1 MHFSVVTR
9 RFSSPRLRIDKYYR
23 ITIKKATTEDL
34 VAITNK
40 VGRRNP
46 FRHQSTLPELCLHVP
61 SKLRHA
67 SPSAYQEISIEQS
80 SAESD
85 ESVETGNRRLNIEMP
100 GTAFKLY
107 GASVLVLRV
116 VSDGRPYGRVL
127 YKNSIK
133 NLLDRHVETRTCR
146 AGFA

>member
-1 MHFSVVTR
+1 MSNEQSNTVRGQRAHDI
-9 RFSSPRLRIDKYYR
+9 IDFGSARDDFDEGRYE
-23 ITIKKATTEDL
+23 TPPEPEPWTE
-34 VAITNK
+34 VA
-40 VGRRNP
+40 VG
-46 FRHQSTLPELCLHVP
+46 SDDD
-61 SKLRHA
+61 
-67 SPSAYQEISIEQS
+67 PSAYQEISIEQS